1 MRYLRNQIYCGI
13 FYTGVYFGFWS
24 APSRHTIKS
33 LGLSTR
39 DFSTDILKIALSL
52 QEKGYEAYIVGGCLR
67 DLLSKP
73 KIKPKDFDVVTS
85 ALPDQVKRAFPRS
98 RIIGKRFRI
107 VHVPAG
113 RDIVEVSTFRARSSW
128 FANWRGAR
136 YKNNIYGGIEQDAWR
151 RDFSCNALYYDVKKG
166 EVVDFTGGIADIK
179 AKRLCII
186 GRPEK
191 RFQDD
196 PVRILRALR
205 FMAKTGFVLDQEI
218 KDQIQ
223 KKKGLLREVSKD
235 RLLLEVV
242 KLFSQGHS
250 KKSFQVLKEFG
261 CLQILFLGYDRLGI
275 NLGHYM
281 SFFALALNHI
291 DQQYHQKKRLSSS
304 FLFSV
309 LLWPILEMHKKKQKS
324 LNLFHYKKIVH
335 RVLKFESRYVAI
347 PKKLQEAIKE
357 LWMLQY
363 AFETKAVP
371 FSQERMRQTRFQ
383 YGYLLFTLR
392 ARNDELLTDKAL
404 LWQDMGLKN
413 Q

>member
-1 MRYLRNQIYCGI
+1 M
-13 FYTGVYFGFWS
+13 GFWS

-33 LGLSTR
+33 LRLSTK
-39 DFSTDILKIALSL
+39 DFSTDILKIALTL

-67 DLLSKP
+67 DLLSHP
-73 KIKPKDFDVVTS
+73 RIKPKDFDVVTS
-85 ALPDQVKRAFPRS
+85 ACPDQVKRAFSRS

-113 RDIVEVSTFRARSSW
+113 KDIVEVSTFRARSSW
-128 FANWRGAR
+128 FASWRGTR

-151 RDFSCNALYYDVKKG
+151 RDFSCNALYYDVKKE
-166 EVVDFTGGIADIK
+166 EVVDFTDGVADIK
-179 AKRLCII
+179 AKRLCVI

-196 PVRILRALR
+196 PVRMLRALR
-205 FMAKTGFVLDQEI
+205 FMAKTGFVIDQEA
-218 KDQIQ
+218 KNQIQ
-223 KKKGLLREVSKD
+223 KKKSLLREVSKD

-250 KKSFQVLKEFG
+250 KKSFQVLEEFG
-261 CLQILFLGYDRLGI
+261 CLQILFLGYERLGI
-275 NLGHYM
+275 DLAHYM
-281 SFFALALNHI
+281 PFIALALNHI

-309 LLWPILEMHKKKQKS
+309 LLWPIVETQKKKQKG
-324 LNLFHYKKIVH
+324 LNFFHYKKIVH

-363 AFETKAVP
+363 AFETKSIP

-392 ARNDELLTDKAL
+392 AKNDELLTDRVL

-413 Q
+413 E